1 MHLPQRRRLHH
12 SRILFFLS
20 GVLLCCIYTLTFK
33 ARLSE
38 PWLALQTAKDTGGK
52 EDDDSVLKID
62 TRDLTVSNVT
72 KVDVMSESTQAPLVI
87 TVNRT
92 DLKHC
97 IYVDHEPPD
106 PTSAPTPTTPA
117 PTSIPSNPEEPP
129 HRKGEYPED
138 IFSVEQRKEGWVV
151 LHILGMIYMFVS
163 LAIVCDEFFVP
174 ALGVITDR
182 LKISDD
188 VAGATFM
195 AAGSSAP
202 ELFTSLIGVFISHSN
217 VGIGTIVGSAVFNI
231 LFVIG
236 MCAVFSREMLYLTWW
251 PLFRDVSFYIVDL
264 LMLIVFFLD
273 NTIMW
278 WESMMLVC
286 GYVSYVSFMKF
297 NVQIEHAVKTQLNK
311 HMSSVKA
318 LEEPEKVSKCREEN
332 KLRK

>member
-1 MHLPQRRRLHH
+1 MLKCVHLSLGCVILPNDSARTKQSQSCVWHNLRLDSTSVPEVTMHLPQRRRLHH

-188 VAGATFM
+188 VAGAT
-195 AAGSSAP
+195 
-202 ELFTSLIGVFISHSN
+202 
-217 VGIGTIVGSAVFNI
+217 
-231 LFVIG
+231 
-236 MCAVFSREMLYLTWW
+236 
-251 PLFRDVSFYIVDL
+251 
-264 LMLIVFFLD
+264 
-273 NTIMW
+273 
-278 WESMMLVC
+278 
-286 GYVSYVSFMKF
+286 
-297 NVQIEHAVKTQLNK
+297 
-311 HMSSVKA
+311 
-318 LEEPEKVSKCREEN
+318 
-332 KLRK
+332 